1 MTLLWIAGLVR
12 HRLFR
17 LAGTALGVAVTVAL
31 VATLGFFLTG
41 SSATMTARAVDAV
54 PIDWQVEAVPGSDPA
69 KIESAI
75 RKAATVSALDTALYA
90 TADGFVATTG
100 GTVQTTGPGT
110 VIAFDQGYLARFPQE
125 VRLLSG
131 DMTGVLIAQQTA
143 ANLHAGPGDTVTIKR
158 VGLAPEAVTVTGVV
172 ELPDA
177 DALFQGVG
185 LPKQATPQAP
195 PDNVLILPMDA
206 WHRIFDPQQAVRPD
220 STRLQFHVRLD
231 HAGLPSQP
239 VAALTKVSGA
249 ARNLVARVA
258 GQALVADNLGAR
270 LDAVRGD
277 ALYAT
282 VLFLFLGLPGVAL
295 GAALTIAV
303 AASGGDRRRAE
314 QSLLRIRGASARR
327 IMALA
332 GAEAATTGIAGAL
345 IGLVFA
351 ALFAALALPLSGSA
365 GASLLAGG
373 IAVVFGLAL
382 AAAAVMLPAWSAL
395 RGASVTAT
403 RRLVGRGT
411 VPVWRRGWFDLIL
424 LGAAVLLFW
433 QTASTGYQIVL
444 APEGVAA
451 TSVDYKAFLA
461 PALFW
466 IGAALLAVR
475 IVSAP
480 LRANGPVLHAF
491 IAPVAGRLAPI
502 VGAALSHQ
510 SRRITLGI
518 AMTALAV
525 AFGASTAIFN
535 TTYKGQTQVDAELTN
550 GADVTVFGTTASPA
564 GQKADALATLQGVT
578 ALEPMQHRFAYVGSD
593 LQDLYGIDPARIGR
607 VTTLSDAY
615 FTGSSA
621 AAILQKLQATPDGV
635 LVSQETVNDF
645 QLSLGD
651 TINLRLMS
659 AADHQYH
666 PVPFHFIGIAR
677 EFPTAPKDSFL
688 VANSDYI
695 AQMTGDPAQD
705 YILMKATGDPA
716 ALARAATALVAD
728 VPALTVKDIGS
739 VTHIIGSSLT
749 AVNMDALT
757 RIELAFAVLMAA
769 AAAGL
774 MLALGFRD
782 RQRGFAILTAIGAK
796 PRQLGA
802 FLWSEGMLVI
812 AGGVVLGLAA
822 GTVIAWMLVKLLTGV
837 FDPPPEALA
846 MPWGWLMLLIVLVAV
861 SVAGAVLLTMR
872 GLRQDAVDLLR
883 DL

>member
-1 MTLLWIAGLVR
+1 MTRLWILGLVR

-31 VATLGFFLTG
+31 VATLGFFLVG
-41 SSATMTARAVDAV
+41 SAATMTTRSVSAV
-54 PIDWQVEAVPGSDPA
+54 PIDWQVEVVPGADTA
-69 KIESAI
+69 MIEAAI
-75 RKAATVSALDTALYA
+75 RKAATVDALEPALYA
-90 TADGFVATTG
+90 GTDGFVATTG
-100 GTVQTTGPGT
+100 TTVQTTGPGKA
-110 VIAFDQGYLARFPQE
+110 IAFGSGYLSRFPQE

-131 DMTGVLIAQQTA
+131 DMTGALIAQQTA

-158 VGLAPEAVTVTGVV
+158 PGLAPATVIVTGVV

-177 DALFQGVG
+177 DSLFQGVG

-195 PDNVLILPMDA
+195 PDNVLILPMDQ
-206 WHRIFDPQQAVRPD
+206 WHRTFDAQQAVRPD

-231 HAGLPSQP
+231 HAGLSSQP
-239 VAALTKVSGA
+239 TAALAQVSGA
-249 ARNLVARVA
+249 ARNLEAQVA

-282 VLFLFLGLPGVAL
+282 VVFLFLGLPGVAL
-295 GAALTIAV
+295 GAALTLAV

-314 QSLLRIRGASARR
+314 QALLRIRGASGRR

-332 GAEAATTGIAGAL
+332 GAEAVTIGIAGAL
-345 IGLVFA
+345 IGLALAAVFA
-351 ALFAALALPLSGSA
+351 GLALPLSGSV
-365 GASLLAGG
+365 GVSLLAGG
-373 IAVVFGLAL
+373 IALLSGLAL
-382 AAAAVMLPAWSAL
+382 ASAAVMLPAWAAL
-395 RGASVTAT
+395 RGASITAI
-403 RRLVGRGT
+403 RRQVGRAE
-411 VPVWRRGWFDLIL
+411 VPVWRRVWLDLIL
-424 LGAAVLLFW
+424 LGAAGLLFW

-480 LRANGPVLHAF
+480 IRANGAVLHAL

-535 TTYKGQTQVDAELTN
+535 TTYKAQTQVDAQLTN

-564 GQKADALATLQGVT
+564 GQKADALAALNGVA

-621 AAILQKLQATPDGV
+621 AAIVQKLKATPDGV

-659 AADHQYH
+659 ATDNQYH

-695 AQMTGDPAQD
+695 SRMTGDPAQD
-705 YILMKATGDPA
+705 YILMKASGDPA
-716 ALARAATALVAD
+716 TLARAATALVAD
-728 VPALTVKDIGS
+728 VPALKVRDIGL

-757 RIELAFAVLMAA
+757 RIELAFAVLMAM

-802 FLWSEGMLVI
+802 FLWAEGVLVI
-812 AGGVVLGLAA
+812 AGGIVLGLAA
-822 GTVIAWMLVKLLTGV
+822 GTVIASMLVKLLTGV

-846 MPWGWLMLLIVLVAV
+846 VPWGWVMLLVALVAAA
-861 SVAGAVLLTMR
+861 VAVAVAVAQR
-872 GLRQDAVDLLR
+872 GLGRDAVERLR